1 MTEDFHT
8 CNFSPEF
15 LNDKENLISGGFVQR
30 VLLNKISSRDS
41 EEVEL
46 KNKKS
51 IMTCLCVLLGNNT
64 TLLYCCCWLV
74 YKGEDHLSC

>member
-46 KNKKS
+46 KNKKAS
-51 IMTCLCVLLGNNT
+51 GLAFVFCWETTQLCYIAAVG
-64 TLLYCCCWLV
+64 
-74 YKGEDHLSC
+74 